1 MKGLFKSKP
10 RTPAE
15 LVRYMRELL
24 IFIDRGAQT
33 REQKREK
40 QREEKVESCD
50 VLFKFLQILLEA
62 RLLALA

>member
-50 VLFKFLQILLEA
+50 VLFNYLQILLEA